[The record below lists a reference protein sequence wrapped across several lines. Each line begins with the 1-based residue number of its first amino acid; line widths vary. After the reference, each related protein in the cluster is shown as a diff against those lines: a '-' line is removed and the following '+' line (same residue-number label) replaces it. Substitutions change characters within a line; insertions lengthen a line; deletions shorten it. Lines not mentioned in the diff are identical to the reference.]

1 MQKTMAA
8 LLDSSELLV
17 SEKLE
22 MILPMKRGA
31 NAGLPARNVK
41 INIKFWYLK
50 GEEKTYPEDKR
61 KEPDCNVIITA

>member
-50 GEEKTYPEDKR
+50 GE
-61 KEPDCNVIITA
+61 NIS